1 MNEDNI
7 MRKIFGFVLSTSIAL
22 NLCGCAEVEQAE
34 DFLTSAK
41 TVQAASTL
49 KNGASAL
56 ICSVANAA
64 LVAQQVETAIG
75 AGQSV
80 QGTDGKLYVSSAIVC
95 SSLGGTVTGTGV
107 VQ

>member
-1 MNEDNI
+1 MKKSAFI
-7 MRKIFGFVLSTSIAL
+7 LALTAFVAL
-22 NLCGCAEVEQAE
+22 GLAGCAEVEKVE
-34 DFLTSAK
+34 DFLTNPQ
-41 TVQAASTL
+41 TVQAVATL
-49 KNGASAL
+49 KAGASAFV
-56 ICSVANAA
+56 CSVADAA
-64 LVAQQVETAIG
+64 LVAQQVEAAVA

>member
-1 MNEDNI
+1 MK
-7 MRKIFGFVLSTSIAL
+7 RTAFVLAL
-22 NLCGCAEVEQAE
+22 TASAALGLAGCAEVEKAE
-34 DFLTSAK
+34 DFLTNPK
-41 TVQAASTL
+41 TVQAVATL
-49 KNGASAL
+49 KAGASAFV
-56 ICSVANAA
+56 CSVADAA
-64 LVAQQVETAIG
+64 AVAQQVEAAIQ

>member
-1 MNEDNI
+1 MKRILGLAILMNI
-7 MRKIFGFVLSTSIAL
+7 AFGF
-22 NLCGCAEVEQAE
+22 CGCAEVEKAE
-34 DFLTSAK
+34 DFLTTTK
-41 TVQAASTL
+41 TVQAAATL
-49 KNGASAL
+49 KSGASAL

-64 LVAQQVETAIG
+64 LVAQQVEVAIG

-80 QGTDGKLYVSSAIVC
+80 KGTDGKLYVSSAIVC

>member
-1 MNEDNI
+1 
-7 MRKIFGFVLSTSIAL
+7 MRKIAFALILTTSAASCL
-22 NLCGCAEVEQAE
+22 GGCTEIDQAE
-34 DFLTSAK
+34 TFLTSPK
-41 TVQAASTL
+41 TVQAVATL
-49 KNGASAL
+49 KAGASAFV
-56 ICSVANAA
+56 CSVANAA
-64 LVAQQVETAIG
+64 LVAQQIESAIN